1 MTYRSQMDRV
11 TPGVADLDPNASQR
25 NATWDWGLGGW
36 DSGERVNYFAD
47 QLPGNWVRNWDDKG
61 KYQGDYEQKDD
72 PFFNGLTALA
82 LAGIT
87 AGAINPA
94 MFSGGAAA
102 GGAGSAGMTAA
113 EAWGAGAG
121 LGGDTLT
128 AMGLGEAAG
137 GAGLAA
143 GGAGLSALAP
153 ASVGSAG
160 GVAGVTAGGLGA
172 GGAAAGGL
180 GAGGIGA
187 AGAAGASLIPGIANG
202 TLGQIG
208 AAVAG
213 GLLGGKDGNT
223 ESKKE
228 PWGPAQPYILDN
240 LKSSK
245 QLQDFYQQNP
255 FNQQQKTSYQNTFGD
270 LDNFRQNTAPGLMDF
285 ANNAMTSTYQRQR
298 GGNAGDGAGYGGP
311 VRQGGLLQSGA
322 RPFSVAPGQAYGLL
336 DFNAMNPFRK

>member
-25 NATWDWGLGGW
+25 NAMWDWGLGGW

-47 QLPGNWVRNWDDKG
+47 QLPGKWVRNWDDKG

-72 PFFNGLTALA
+72 KLFNGLTALT

-102 GGAGSAGMTAA
+102 GGGAGSGAFLGEGVASGVGAWDAAAGMGLA
-113 EAWGAGAG
+113 EA
-121 LGGDTLT
+121 GGT
-128 AMGLGEAAG
+128 
-137 GAGLAA
+137 
-143 GGAGLSALAP
+143 GLSALAP

-180 GAGGIGA
+180 GA

-240 LKSSK
+240 LKSGK

-270 LDNFRQNTAPGLMDF
+270 LDNFRKNVAPGLMDF

-298 GGNAGDGAGYGGP
+298 GGEAGDGAGYGGP
-311 VRQGGLLQSGA
+311 VRQGGLLQSGQ
-322 RPFSVAPGQAYGLL
+322 RPFSVAPGQSYGLL
-336 DFNAMNPFRK
+336 DFNAMNPFRGK